1 MMDIG
6 IIPTNKL
13 QATIYLQGRNTGL
26 VELLN
31 DINEHKYN
39 VSNVVSIIE
48 DMIKETEVMLDE

>member
-1 MMDIG
+1 MDIG

-13 QATIYLQGRNTGL
+13 QATIHLQGRNAGL